1 MSAVSSTGGT
11 TVDLLWIEK
20 RAEHW
25 IRFGRV
31 AEEQV
36 FDRRRRRLTFAPG
49 SVFAFIRWVANDYG
63 TAMSRID
70 IVRAVRLGEG
80 YQTIPSVNPGGELL
94 LRQSGWPKVQRV
106 LEAIDCVDALRIDP
120 ADVAPDHWRH
130 VHNRMAAHDAPRAYT
145 VQRHGAWLARQGAGQ

>member
-1 MSAVSSTGGT
+1 MSAVSFQGGA
-11 TVDLLWIEK
+11 TVDLLWIES
-20 RAEHW
+20 RVEHW

-36 FDRRRRRLTFAPG
+36 LDRRRRRLPG

-70 IVRAVRLGEG
+70 IVRTVRLGEG

-106 LEAIDCVDALRIDP
+106 LEAIVDALRIDP

-130 VHNRMAAHDAPRAYT
+130 VHNRMTAHDAPRAYT
-145 VQRHGAWLARQGAGQ
+145 VQRHDAWLAR